1 MKLIILM
8 TLAMTGQAISPS
20 SHLTQ
25 ADRNRLKAVFLQ
37 NSNPASDITSVYY
50 SVLGL
55 KLLGEAAPNK
65 GELCSAAAKLADDSS
80 VENLQAA
87 SGTGAALGCPIK
99 FGAKASEVLKTSLGE
114 GSTTATIYFASKAL
128 TSAGGKLE
136 KGVAKALTDAL
147 KKDDSLLSLGLAFH
161 VAALLEG
168 DQSAVFDRIEDAVVQ
183 ADEVDGNLLQFE
195 GGLSVTSIVLT
206 GAANL
211 AAKTKKALPLTGDQ
225 AVKFANYLL
234 SRKSVQQPKGG
245 LHLLEGIESM
255 VGSAQFTPLS
265 ISLASSI
272 SVNSEEP
279 NLILSVTDLKGG
291 DVGDLKVTLDSATW
305 AQDDSILASAKE
317 LKKVGAGYQL
327 DFMSLKPVSGFYEL
341 TVSAV
346 PAKGSGKFVGN
357 TGVKIAVKV
366 LTKISVQ
373 NAEIKITDG
382 DQSTAGRSFKAVYP
396 NKEGKK
402 VSVDYKEKLQF
413 SFNIVNSEN
422 KKITVHQAFVK
433 ISSAS
438 SAAEIVYVAEADSS
452 KVYKFELDLGAENSE
467 FKTGDYNLALI
478 LGDAAVSNPI
488 SWNIADLEFTLPES
502 GDTEES
508 GPYQTKPEI
517 KHLFREPETRPPPA
531 VSSMFTLLCLSPVL
545 ILLGLWFKLGV
556 NIGNF
561 PFSIASLGFHTGLGS
576 IFLLYV
582 YFWMELDMFQ
592 TARYLAILAIPTFL
606 CGNSLLAAIAK
617 KTK

>member
-1 MKLIILM
+1 
-8 TLAMTGQAISPS
+8 MTGQAISPS

-37 NSNPASDITSVYY
+37 NSNSASDITSVYY

-65 GELCSAAAKLADDSS
+65 GELCAAAAKLADDSS

-87 SGTGAALGCPIK
+87 SGAAAALGCPIK

-272 SVNSEEP
+272 SVNSEKP

-291 DVGDLKVTLDSATW
+291 DVGDLKVTLDSATR

-346 PAKGSGKFVGN
+346 PAKGSSKFVGN

-402 VSVDYKEKLQF
+402 LSVDYKEKLQL

-467 FKTGDYNLALI
+467 FKTGDYNMALI

-508 GPYQTKPEI
+508 GPYKTKPEI

-576 IFLLYV
+576 IFILYV

-606 CGNSLLAAIAK
+606 CGNSLLAAISK